1 MFNKKQ
7 VASPS
12 STGDRGGAFERRVQ
26 ASRLLAMC
34 LGLPCAGVPTGY
46 SIQKLQFQGRVLG
59 HNTDDLIITSV
70 CARTGENA
78 IVRMQMKRTL
88 TPSTNDFKEAVGLA
102 WLDFVD
108 PSFNKDIDQIQ
119 IVFDS
124 SSLGPMKGAQQ
135 IVAFARSTLTH
146 DVWKTKVNTKNFS
159 NEKNRKAYDAIESAV
174 KIYDLGAF
182 SDDRF
187 HEFVKSIEFLG
198 ESLDSDNDAGTNTQK
213 QLISQQ
219 LPSLDKNMVWARL
232 VLVCVEL
239 NGVAGEI
246 SLSNLDAF
254 MPELVDDLG
263 IARLLLRAM
272 GTSTENGF
280 LDIKQHEFYEKLQKK
295 LLLIGSPVMS
305 HDINHNL
312 SKDKPEFASL
322 KLSSAISEVSKN
334 QARIEQNGVVSTIY
348 AKNKGAST
356 IKQLTND
363 SIGEILNS
371 WFPDHEHTA
380 NTNYRFIIQE
390 LQCELFAANIHTG
403 ELTEERFETT
413 AYAEILVSTGEDPL
427 LEREHKLWVSGHGHD
442 ELEVS
447 WKFSFNLSKQKD
459 YLVRIKHF
467 SSSFFVS
474 DYFRKKLNA
483 YEKVLEKILAG
494 WKPVVRL
501 EMPGKKDDRYHNHL
515 GLISN
520 VPRNEE
526 LLEMY
531 RRIKVI
537 NLILS
542 LAEKNEIHL
551 RFSDAAFD
559 KMLTEELIV
568 TAVQDLVK
576 ACTPY
581 LPNPYRSVAY
591 VRGDDWEICMIVKN
605 FFIGF
610 QKLKLIKPSVRF

>member
-7 VASPS
+7 IASPS

-78 IVRMQMKRTL
+78 VVRMQMKRTL
-88 TPSTNDFKEAVGLA
+88 TPSSNDFKEAVGLA

-108 PSFNKDIDQIQ
+108 PSFNKNFDQIQ

-124 SSLGPMKGAQQ
+124 SSLGQMKGAQQ

-146 DVWKTKVNTKNFS
+146 DVWKTKVNTKDFS
-159 NEKNRKAYDAIESAV
+159 NEKNRKAYDAMESAV
-174 KIYDLGAF
+174 KIYDLDAF

-239 NGVAGEI
+239 NGVAGEV
-246 SLSNLDAF
+246 SLSNLNAF
-254 MPELVDDLG
+254 MPELVDDFG

-272 GTSTENGF
+272 GTSTESG
-280 LDIKQHEFYEKLQKK
+280 LLEIKQHEFYEKLQKK
-295 LLLIGSPVMS
+295 LLLIGSPVMPTVNPNS
-305 HDINHNL
+305 
-312 SKDKPEFASL
+312 SKDKSEFASQ
-322 KLSSAISEVSKN
+322 KLSLAISEASKN
-334 QARIEQNGVVSTIY
+334 QALTEQDGVSSTIH
-348 AKNKGAST
+348 ATNKGAST
-356 IKQLTND
+356 IKQFTND
-363 SIGEILNS
+363 SIGEILDS
-371 WFPDHEHTA
+371 WFPDYEHIA
-380 NTNYRFIIQE
+380 NTNIRFRIQE
-390 LQCELFAANIHTG
+390 LQCELFAANIQTG
-403 ELTEERFETT
+403 ELSGERFETT
-413 AYAEILVSTGEDPL
+413 AYAEILVSTGEAPF
-427 LEREHKLWVSGHGHD
+427 LERKHKLWVSGQGHD
-442 ELEVS
+442 ELEVT
-447 WKFSFNLSKQKD
+447 WQFSFNMSKQKD
-459 YLVRIKHF
+459 YFARSKHF
-467 SSSFFVS
+467 SSSFFAS
-474 DYFRKKLNA
+474 NYFREKLNA
-483 YEKVLEKILAG
+483 YEKVLDKIVAG

-501 EMPGKKDDRYHNHL
+501 GMLGKKEERFRNDL

-520 VPRNEE
+520 IPRNDE
-526 LLEMY
+526 LLEMS

-537 NLILS
+537 NLILN
-542 LAEKNEIHL
+542 LAEKNGIHL

-568 TAVQDLVK
+568 TAVQDLVN
-576 ACTPY
+576 ACTPR

-591 VRGDDWEICMIVKN
+591 VRGEDWEICMIVKN

-610 QKLKLIKPSVRF
+610 QKLKIIKPSVRF

>member
-88 TPSTNDFKEAVGLA
+88 KPSSNDFKEAVGLA

-108 PSFNKDIDQIQ
+108 PSFNKDLDKIQ

-124 SSLGPMKGAQQ
+124 SSLGHMKGAQQ

-146 DVWKTKVNTKNFS
+146 DVWKNKVYTKNFS
-159 NEKNRKAYDAIESAV
+159 NEKNRKAYDAMESAV
-174 KIYDLGAF
+174 KIYDLEAF

-187 HEFVKSIEFLG
+187 HDFVKSIEFLG

-219 LPSLDKNMVWARL
+219 LPSLDKSMVWAKL
-232 VLVCVEL
+232 VVVCVEL

-254 MPELVDDLG
+254 IPELVDDLG

-280 LDIKQHEFYEKLQKK
+280 LEIRKHEFYQKLQKR
-295 LLLIGSPVMS
+295 LLLIGSPVMPTVNPNS
-305 HDINHNL
+305 
-312 SKDKPEFASL
+312 SKDKSEFSSQ
-322 KLSSAISEVSKN
+322 KLSLAISEASKN
-334 QARIEQNGVVSTIY
+334 QALTEQDGVSSTIH
-348 AKNKGAST
+348 ATNKGAST
-356 IKQLTND
+356 IKQFTND
-363 SIGEILNS
+363 SIGEILDS
-371 WFPDHEHTA
+371 WFPDHEHNA
-380 NTNYRFIIQE
+380 NTNIRFRIQE
-390 LQCELFAANIHTG
+390 LHCELFAANIQTG
-403 ELTEERFETT
+403 ELSEERFETT
-413 AYAEILVSTGEDPL
+413 AYAEIFVSTGEAPL
-427 LEREHKLWVSGHGHD
+427 LERKHKLWVSGHGHD
-442 ELEVS
+442 ELEVT
-447 WKFSFNLSKQKD
+447 WQFSFNMSKQKD
-459 YLVRIKHF
+459 YFARSKHF
-467 SSSFFVS
+467 SSSFFAS
-474 DYFRKKLNA
+474 NYFREKLNA
-483 YEKVLEKILAG
+483 YEKVLDKVLAG

-501 EMPGKKDDRYHNHL
+501 GMLGKKEERFHNDL

-520 VPRNEE
+520 IPRKDE
-526 LLEMY
+526 LLEMS

-537 NLILS
+537 NLILN
-542 LAEKNEIHL
+542 LAEKNGIHL

-559 KMLTEELIV
+559 KLLTEELIV
-568 TAVQDLVK
+568 TAVQDFVNV
-576 ACTPY
+576 CTPY
-581 LPNPYRSVAY
+581 PPNNYRSVAI
-591 VRGDDWEICMIVKN
+591 VQGENWEICMVARN

-610 QKLKLIKPSVRF
+610 QKFQLPKPSVRL